1 MTVDLRT
8 IPGVELVKT
17 GRWEIST
24 GTWEVTPEL
33 LAAAKAS
40 HDSGTIPRPIIKLGH
55 VDARFDG
62 EPALGYVD
70 NLQIADD
77 GNTLVGDLVGV
88 PAWLATIAASAYPN
102 RSVEAV
108 HDLEYEG
115 ATHPLVLTAV
125 ALLGVTK
132 PGISTLTS
140 LADVRELFDVAA
152 SAGTHVTITLAGKGN
167 ELDERTL
174 TPRQRV
180 MVRAA
185 AARRRHRAA
194 QQIIAAITAPE
205 QEQQP

>member
-1 MTVDLRT
+1 MTADLRT

-17 GRWEIST
+17 GTWEIST
-24 GTWEVTPEL
+24 GTWHVTAEL

-40 HDSGTIPRPIIKLGH
+40 HESGTIPRPIVKLGH
-55 VDARFDG
+55 VDERFDG
-62 EPALGYVD
+62 EPALGYID
-70 NLQIADD
+70 NLQIRDD

-108 HDLEYEG
+108 HDLEFDG
-115 ATHPLVLTAV
+115 TAHPLVLTAV

-140 LADVRELFDVAA
+140 LADVRELYDVAA
-152 SAGTHVTITLAGKGN
+152 SAGTPVTITLPGKGVQISH
-167 ELDERTL
+167 TL

-205 QEQQP
+205 QEQ